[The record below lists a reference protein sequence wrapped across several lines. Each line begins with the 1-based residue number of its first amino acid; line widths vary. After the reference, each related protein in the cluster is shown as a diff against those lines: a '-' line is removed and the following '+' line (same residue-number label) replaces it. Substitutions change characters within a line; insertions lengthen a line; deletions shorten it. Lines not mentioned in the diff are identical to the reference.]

1 MEVRARARARALHIS
16 YMGATCAQREGGHVA
31 THSPVRRAARSL
43 VWQIPPTCTP
53 FFTQPIV
60 VLNQAAL
67 QRPPWGH
74 AAREAARMIN
84 EMGDCSAYAQ
94 GLVGPNNRPNPI
106 TQAHTLGETSARLY
120 LLAQS
125 GPHGAPVLVGL
136 LKVGHKNLFHWDAH
150 GRTTELRDQLSVL
163 DFYVHEQYQRGGF
176 GKVLFGA
183 MLQHEGLQPDRFAY
197 DRPSP
202 KLVGFLRKHF
212 GLTDFVPQQN
222 KFVIFE
228 QFFAQQPT
236 KQASIYDSV
245 KDRPLTAR
253 GSGPARRLGR

>member
-1 MEVRARARARALHIS
+1 M
-16 YMGATCAQREGGHVA
+16 
-31 THSPVRRAARSL
+31 
-43 VWQIPPTCTP
+43 
-53 FFTQPIV
+53 
-60 VLNQAAL
+60 LNQAAL
-67 QRPPWGH
+67 KRPPWAH
-74 AAREAARMIN
+74 ANRVASQVIN
-84 EMGDCSAYAQ
+84 EMGDRSAIAQ
-94 GLVGPNNRPNPI
+94 GLVNGRGAPNPI
-106 TQAHTLGETSARLY
+106 TVAHTLGETNARLY
-120 LLAQS
+120 LLAQPD
-125 GPHGAPVLVGL
+125 GRTGAPLLVGL
-136 LKVGHKNLFHWDAH
+136 LKVGHKNLFHSDAN
-150 GRTTELRDQLSVL
+150 GRMHELPNQACVL

>member
-1 MEVRARARARALHIS
+1 
-16 YMGATCAQREGGHVA
+16 
-31 THSPVRRAARSL
+31 
-43 VWQIPPTCTP
+43 
-53 FFTQPIV
+53 
-60 VLNQAAL
+60 
-67 QRPPWGH
+67 
-74 AAREAARMIN
+74 MIN

-163 DFYVHEQYQRGGF
+163 DFYVHEDYQRGGY
-176 GKVLFGA
+176 GKTLFAA
-183 MLQHEGLQPDRFAY
+183 MLANEGVSPDRFAY

-202 KLVGFLRKHF
+202 KLIGFLRKHY
-212 GLTDFVPQQN
+212 GLADFVPQQN
-222 KFVIFE
+222 KFVIFA
-228 QFFAQQPT
+228 QYFAARPVV
-236 KQASIYDSV
+236 APSIYDSV

-253 GSGPARRLGR
+253 GNAGRRLR